1 MNLNKILNIVLPVS
15 LALGLAA
22 CATTKEM
29 PSAGAAAGDALMGDW
44 QGYRVSPSGTVL
56 PLAVQLVSYGENT
69 YDATVQESF
78 EQRDPERF
86 VLPLRKDGDALST
99 SSDPGF
105 RASIRDGVINGSSPR
120 GNIASFTL
128 RRVQRTSPTLGAQPP
143 AGAVVL
149 FDGKDLSQW
158 KVAGKE
164 ERPAAWK
171 LADGAMEVAPNGGT
185 IVTKKQ
191 FGDCDLHLEFRTPFM
206 PTKRGQERGNSG
218 VYMQGRYE
226 IQVLDSYGLTGED
239 NECGG
244 IYKVA
249 QPRVNMCAPPGQW
262 QTYDISFRAP
272 RFDANGNKT
281 ASAMVT
287 VRHNGVIIHQ
297 NLAIPGPTGG
307 ALDERV
313 GEPGGLCLQDH
324 GNPVQYRNIWLVEP
338 ANANGR

>member
-1 MNLNKILNIVLPVS
+1 MTLQKILNAALTVALM
-15 LALGLAA
+15 LGLAA
-22 CATTKEM
+22 CGTTRDLTT
-29 PSAGAAAGDALMGDW
+29 AGIPGADPIMGDW
-44 QGYRVSPSGTVL
+44 EGYRTTTSGTVL
-56 PLAVQLVSYGENT
+56 PLAVQLVSYGSDT
-69 YDATVQESF
+69 YEATVYEAF
-78 EQRDPERF
+78 GMRDPDRF
-86 VLPLRKDGDALST
+86 VIPLRKDGDAFST

-105 RASIRDGVINGSSPR
+105 RATLKDGVITGISPR
-120 GNIASFTL
+120 ANLANFTL

-149 FDGKDLSQW
+149 FDGRDLAQW

-171 LADGAMEVAPNGGT
+171 LVDGAMEVAPNGGT
-185 IVTKKQ
+185 IVTKKP

-313 GEPGGLCLQDH
+313 SEPGGLCLQDH

-338 ANANGR
+338 ANGR

>member
-1 MNLNKILNIVLPVS
+1 MKHQKIVTIM
-15 LALGLAA
+15 LAVALMLGLAA
-22 CATTKEM
+22 CGTTRDLTT
-29 PSAGAAAGDALMGDW
+29 AGVPGADPLMGDW
-44 QGYRVSPSGTVL
+44 QGYRIPTTGTVL
-56 PLAVQLVSYGENT
+56 PLAVQIVPYGDDLYE
-69 YDATVQESF
+69 ATVLESF
-78 EQRDPERF
+78 TQRDPERF
-86 VLPLRKDGDALST
+86 VLPLKREGDVLST

-105 RASIRDGVINGSSPR
+105 RATIKDGVINGSSPR

-128 RRVQRTSPTLGAQPP
+128 RRVQRLSPTLGAQPP
-143 AGAVVL
+143 VGAVVL
-149 FDGKDLSQW
+149 FDGKDLSAW

-171 LADGAMEVAPNGGT
+171 LVDGAMEVAPNGGT
-185 IVTKKQ
+185 IVTKRP

-272 RFDANGNKT
+272 RFDANGNKI
-281 ASAMVT
+281 ASATVT
-287 VRHNGVIIHQ
+287 VRHNGVLIHQ

-313 GEPGGLCLQDH
+313 SEPGGLCLQDH

-338 ANANGR
+338 AGTNGR